1 MRYDNIRDDL
11 ECYLLKLVVSL
22 IEAVEEELKVV
33 NRKILR

>member
-11 ECYLLKLVVSL
+11 ERYLLKLVVSL
-22 IEAVEEELKVV
+22 IKAVEEELKVV